1 MTTKELSLKKGDA
14 MFSSF
19 EKIFKQLGNAV
30 ALVYCLLI
38 ILHGCDYF
46 TVYCKKLTF
55 HSGFSHRWD
64 DTNLMEQYKKG

>member
-46 TVYCKKLTF
+46 TVYCKKTY
-55 HSGFSHRWD
+55 FSQWILPQMGR
-64 DTNLMEQYKKG
+64 YKFNGAV

>member
-30 ALVYCLLI
+30 NVGVVKFVAQ
-38 ILHGCDYF
+38 
-46 TVYCKKLTF
+46 KLF
-55 HSGFSHRWD
+55 EAEEANRG
-64 DTNLMEQYKKG
+64 